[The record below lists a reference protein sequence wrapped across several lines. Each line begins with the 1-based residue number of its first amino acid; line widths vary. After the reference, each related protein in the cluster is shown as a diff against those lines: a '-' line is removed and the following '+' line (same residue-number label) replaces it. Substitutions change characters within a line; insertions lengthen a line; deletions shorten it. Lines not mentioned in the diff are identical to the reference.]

1 MRAQHAAVV
10 AVAVAVAVAMPVA
23 NSRTLGL

>member
-1 MRAQHAAVV
+1 MRAQHAAV
-10 AVAVAVAVAMPVA
+10 VAVAVAVAMPVA

>member
-1 MRAQHAAVV
+1 MRAQHAAV
-10 AVAVAVAVAMPVA
+10 VAVAVAMPVA